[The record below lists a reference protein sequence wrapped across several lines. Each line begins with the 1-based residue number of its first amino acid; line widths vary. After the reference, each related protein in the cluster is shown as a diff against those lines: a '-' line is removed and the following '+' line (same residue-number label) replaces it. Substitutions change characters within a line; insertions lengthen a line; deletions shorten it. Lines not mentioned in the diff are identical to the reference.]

1 MSRWESRR
9 LFIPGRYPLS
19 EEHMFCMFVFCHI
32 FALDTPLVMTIR
44 TASRTGNPRTTQTN
58 SAQAPLEYGARRR
71 FCLCSFCVANS
82 DVTCRRSEGYT
93 LSIGSPLWRQHSN
106 WIVECQAAVCRA
118 NALHSIHGAFNP
130 RSSLVA
136 RTYDMRHSLTS
147 QACHRT
153 ILSTRASGYG
163 MCPRSRGV
171 KTLSCSRETA
181 STAMLPFARVP
192 ETHTTW
198 PSRRQAGRARDP
210 TSWSFD
216 NRVAFQCE
224 DFEAGPSSH
233 ANCLPW
239 PLESLSRRRSRH
251 RRLASFSTTSIGTLS
266 SG

>member
-19 EEHMFCMFVFCHI
+19 EEHMFCMFV
-32 FALDTPLVMTIR
+32 
-44 TASRTGNPRTTQTN
+44 RTGNPRATQTN

-71 FCLCSFCVANS
+71 FCPSQVGCSFCVANS
-82 DVTCRRSEGYT
+82 DVTCRRS
-93 LSIGSPLWRQHSN
+93 
-106 WIVECQAAVCRA
+106 
-118 NALHSIHGAFNP
+118 
-130 RSSLVA
+130 
-136 RTYDMRHSLTS
+136 
-147 QACHRT
+147 
-153 ILSTRASGYG
+153 GYG
-163 MCPRSRGV
+163 MSPSRGV

-181 STAMLPFARVP
+181 STAMLPIARVP

-198 PSRRQAGRARDP
+198 PSRRQADRARDP
-210 TSWSFD
+210 TSSSFD
-216 NRVAFQCE
+216 TRVAFQCE

-239 PLESLSRRRSRH
+239 PLESLSRRRSGH

>member
-19 EEHMFCMFVFCHI
+19 EERMFG
-32 FALDTPLVMTIR
+32 A
-44 TASRTGNPRTTQTN
+44 ASRTGDPRATQIN
-58 SAQAPLEYGARRR
+58 SAQAPLEYGVRRR
-71 FCLCSFCVANS
+71 FCPSQVGCSFCVANS
-82 DVTCRRSEGYT
+82 DVTCRRRLGHT
-93 LSIGSPLWRQHSN
+93 LSIGSHLWRQQPH
-106 WIVECQAAVCRA
+106 WYVR
-118 NALHSIHGAFNP
+118 
-130 RSSLVA
+130 
-136 RTYDMRHSLTS
+136 LTS

-163 MCPRSRGV
+163 MCPPSRGV

-181 STAMLPFARVP
+181 STAMLPIARVP

-198 PSRRQAGRARDP
+198 PSRRQADRARDP
-210 TSWSFD
+210 TSSSFD
-216 NRVAFQCE
+216 TRVAFQCE

-251 RRLASFSTTSIGTLS
+251 RRLAFFSTTSIGTLS